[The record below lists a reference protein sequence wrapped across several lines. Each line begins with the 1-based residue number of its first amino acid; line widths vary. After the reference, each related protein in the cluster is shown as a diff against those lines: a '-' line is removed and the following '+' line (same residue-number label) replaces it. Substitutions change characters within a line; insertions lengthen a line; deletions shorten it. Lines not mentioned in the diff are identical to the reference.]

1 MDDEMILDMFFA
13 RDENAITQTDNKY
26 GRRLCALSFNII
38 ISEQDA
44 EECVNDTYLAAWNAI
59 PPTRPDCFY
68 AYLCKIVRNIS
79 YTLFHRSTA
88 QKRNANM
95 VALSEELLEIT
106 ASRTGEVDD
115 FLLGQA
121 IDKFVRSLDE
131 DTRMLFVRRYF
142 YADSIEKIAG
152 LTRISYNNIAV
163 KLLRARKKLKIFL
176 EKEGFVI

>member
-1 MDDEMILDMFFA
+1 
-13 RDENAITQTDNKY
+13 
-26 GRRLCALSFNII
+26 
-38 ISEQDA
+38 
-44 EECVNDTYLAAWNAI
+44 
-59 PPTRPDCFY
+59 
-68 AYLCKIVRNIS
+68 
-79 YTLFHRSTA
+79 
-88 QKRNANM
+88 M

-115 FLLGQA
+115 FLLGQE